1 MEVSNMA
8 RCCVIVFD
16 SNTQRYRKCMH
27 KGKWGTDGKCSVHVR
42 KYAILIQSVWRM
54 YATRKKIN
62 LFKKLPDDAWG
73 IVMKHINYKNNII
86 NLLRSHQRIYINRK
100 NLLKKYP
107 RWAINNNI
115 IYYERPDIYNRCVL
129 AADINI
135 SYFQDLI
142 DKC

>member
-8 RCCVIVFD
+8 RCCVNVFD

-42 KYAILIQSVWRM
+42 KYAILIQAAWRM
-54 YATRKKIN
+54 YSTKKKIN

-73 IVMKHINYKNNII
+73 IVMKHIEYKNNIV
-86 NLLRSHQRIYINRK
+86 NLLRSHQRIYIHRHK
-100 NLLKKYP
+100 LLKKHP
-107 RWAINNNI
+107 WWAVDNGIM
-115 IYYERPDIYNRCVL
+115 YYKRPDIYNRCIL
-129 AADINI
+129 AAEINI
-135 SYFQDLI
+135 NYFQDLI